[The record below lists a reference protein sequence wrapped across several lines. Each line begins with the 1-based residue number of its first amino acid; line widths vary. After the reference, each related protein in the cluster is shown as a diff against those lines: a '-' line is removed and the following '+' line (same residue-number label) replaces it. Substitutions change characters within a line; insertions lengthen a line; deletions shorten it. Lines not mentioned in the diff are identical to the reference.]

1 MTKKE
6 YAEVRDIF
14 TDALR
19 SLREVEAVF
28 CEVPNEGAWSK
39 EPERELW
46 DILEEDGYW
55 LSGRDLDELNA
66 SIKFIEG
73 LIGRAHGRAS

>member
-14 TDALR
+14 TDALK

-28 CEVPNEGAWSK
+28 CEVPHESSWETN
-39 EPERELW
+39 RTLR
-46 DILEEDGYW
+46 DILEEDEYW
-55 LSGRDLDELNA
+55 LSGDDLDELYF

-73 LIGRAHGRAS
+73 LIGRAHGRAT